1 MKREPIS
8 LKGRGKINSKAT
20 VKEDNLQHR
29 SGEKQ
34 DLSRA
39 EEKQVPMLQT

>member
-1 MKREPIS
+1 MKREPVS
-8 LKGRGKINSKAT
+8 LKSRGKINSNAT
-20 VKEDNLQHR
+20 VKEDNFQHR

-39 EEKQVPMLQT
+39 EENQVPMLQT